1 MYIYLGSSIL
11 FYCSYLTLE
20 KYAPDYFPDSS
31 KTAPLVTRKYRIAN
45 FVKALALTGLS
56 LPGTQFLYDVTFS
69 PEELNINVL
78 NAIGATYVATDF
90 SSMFYNRLMHQSTL
104 VHHIVVQLF
113 YYYCYY
119 NNFDL
124 DNEIVRG
131 IGIYCVL
138 SSYASIVNLR
148 LALRCCSDKTK
159 YIENFVNEVAIFI
172 YITVSVIN
180 WIVQFSLLVS
190 AMNICYISQLIY
202 AGALTMTINDDL
214 FLIKYLRNY
223 TPSLEAA
230 SPE

>member
-11 FYCSYLTLE
+11 FYCSYLSLE
-20 KYAPDYFPDSS
+20 KYVPDYFPDSS
-31 KTAPLVTRKYRIAN
+31 KTATLVTRKYRIAN
-45 FVKALALTGLS
+45 FVKAVALTVLC

-90 SSMFYNRLMHQSTL
+90 SSMFYNTSMHQSTL
-104 VHHIVVQLF
+104 VHHIVVQIF

-124 DNEIVRG
+124 DNEIVKG

-138 SSYASIVNLR
+138 SSYASIVNMR

-190 AMNICYISQLIY
+190 AMNICYISQLLY

-223 TPSLEAA
+223 TPSLETA